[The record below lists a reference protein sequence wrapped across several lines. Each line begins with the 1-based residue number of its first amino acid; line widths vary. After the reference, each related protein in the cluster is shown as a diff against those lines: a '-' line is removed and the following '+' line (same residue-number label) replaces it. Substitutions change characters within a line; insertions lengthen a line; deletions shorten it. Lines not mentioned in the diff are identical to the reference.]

1 MRTLLSVAF
10 TTLIAF
16 PLSSSSAEACSCPGP
31 DVRTS
36 FDNNTDAAIVQ
47 VRHRRNTEDELLYA
61 TRVRAVAKGCTERGD
76 RVILSTEPASEM
88 CGVTNLRPGNTY
100 MIFGTEDGTLRDS
113 TVLNINLCD
122 ANKSVRELTRSE
134 IRFLRRSTEECDTG
148 TTEPSCEEYKVD
160 EFGMCDMVLG
170 YGRQAETG
178 MCGAISGCELPDDVT
193 LFASAEECYDTCIV
207 E

>member
-10 TTLIAF
+10 TTLLAF
-16 PLSSSSAEACSCPGP
+16 PLSSSSAEACSCPEP

-36 FDNNTDAAIVQ
+36 FDINTDAAIVQ
-47 VRHRRNTEDELLYA
+47 VRHRRSTAGELLYA

-76 RVILSTEPASEM
+76 RVILSTERESAT
-88 CGVTNLRPGNTY
+88 CGVTDLRPGYTY

-122 ANKSVRELTRSE
+122 ANKSVRELTRAE
-134 IRFLRRSTEECDTG
+134 LRFLRHNTEECDTG
-148 TTEPSCEEYKVD
+148 TTEPSCEEYRVD